1 MGLGHLPTFWAEQS
15 KQLCLHLY
23 VSNSTGSWETIWR
36 YLDLFGVFL
45 VIEVRLIMIMIM
57 IMIIIIIIV
66 VVVDIVIII
75 IIIIILLVVV
85 VVVIVIIIIII
96 IIMIIYI
103 YIATALKW
111 VLWLWSWWTPHLLAA
126 WGSCSMARKDDGS
139 IWTSLVL
146 RPGLTRH
153 AFDGNRGSYT
163 WGCIS
168 FSESVIIWLY
178 YTVLKCYEPLGCTS
192 K

>member
-1 MGLGHLPTFWAEQS
+1 MVPCHPWAWVIYPHFEL
-15 KQLCLHLY
+15 KK
-23 VSNSTGSWETIWR
+23 VSNCVSICMSQTAQGPDRQFGPFWR
-36 YLDLFGVFL
+36 FSCHWG
-45 VIEVRLIMIMIM
+45 EVDHDHDHHHDHGHHHHHHRHRHRHHHH
-57 IMIIIIIIV
+57 
-66 VVVDIVIII
+66 D
-75 IIIIILLVVV
+75 
-85 VVVIVIIIIII
+85 
-96 IIMIIYI
+96 YI

-153 AFDGNRGSYT
+153 AFDGNWGSYT

-178 YTVLKCYEPLGCTS
+178 YTVMKCYEPLGCTS